1 METRT
6 TMPNAKPRGSAIEQI
21 SADEVAL
28 LLEAHEGHEEAFE
41 AVIVRLDGAAAELL
55 FRTAG
60 T

>member
-1 METRT
+1 M
-6 TMPNAKPRGSAIEQI
+6 MPNAEPRGSAVEQA

-28 LLEAHEGHEEAFE
+28 LLEAQEGYEETFE

-60 T
+60 L